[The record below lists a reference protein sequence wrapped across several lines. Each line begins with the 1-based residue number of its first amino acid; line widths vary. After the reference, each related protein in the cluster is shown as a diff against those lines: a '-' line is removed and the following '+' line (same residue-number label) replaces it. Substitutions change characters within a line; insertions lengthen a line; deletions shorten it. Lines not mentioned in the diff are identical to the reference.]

1 MGWLVGGLVEALVV
15 LLCKL
20 IGGIMSWVTSAFNNA
35 LGADPMVFMQ
45 MFPITEDLQVAFKAI
60 GFGLCIGL
68 IMLGCVRNMMSGLG
82 FAGENPFKMFF
93 RFFIAVVFTYTLP
106 EIMSYFYTAT
116 EGKNGILENGL
127 FKEIYDGVNAID
139 NTTGGGFGAGFFD
152 VVGGATNIVSGGT
165 SKIIVSL
172 ILLILMT
179 VIGINFLKLLV
190 EMFERY
196 LMVNLLIFFSPL
208 SASAITL
215 ESTMKIF
222 SSYMKMFFGQMVM
235 LLMNLVSLKII
246 LSGFT
251 MATDVIGGSLALEG
265 IDPQFMPFIA
275 LFLVI
280 AMLKVLQRVDNYARD
295 IGLTVGVTGGSL
307 VDDIVGTAAMF
318 KPVMG
323 ALTGGAFGSKRGG
336 GSGGAAGASTGG
348 VLGSMARHSPAG
360 YLVRAVSSLAGGFEN
375 VKKATGNSNANI
387 LDVCKSYTKNGGMQ
401 AFKEDF
407 AKGTKDRFN
416 AKMGVSGVATSNVAN
431 AVLGKV
437 APEVAEKN
445 KQGAVSSVRNMM
457 TSSSTIPSYTANA
470 RSTQSGFQSFASEL
484 KPSDGFV
491 APSVG
496 VNDLSDVSV
505 GNGGALGT
513 NANGD
518 LVSLSTYQPA
528 DTDSRYTAEYKD
540 SGGNSYWVQ
549 NLSKANDISMENNNG
564 KEYATYTKAQKAL
577 NTGSTNFDF
586 EGKASRNN
594 HVPNPPA
601 GSAEKGTS
609 KASPKTEKR

>member
-20 IGGIMSWVTSAFNNA
+20 IGGIMSWVTGAFNNA
-35 LGADPMVFMQ
+35 LGADPTVFMQ
-45 MFPITEDLQVAFKAI
+45 MFPITEDLQIAFKAI

-68 IMLGCVRNMMSGLG
+68 IMLGCLRNMMSGLG

-93 RFFIAVVFTYTLP
+93 RFFVAVVFTYTLP
-106 EIMSYFYTAT
+106 EIMSYFYTKT
-116 EGKNGILENGL
+116 NGGEGL
-127 FKEIYDGVNAID
+127 FQTIYDGVNTVD
-139 NTTGGGFGAGFFD
+139 NTTGNGFGAGFFD
-152 VVGGATNIVSGGT
+152 IVGGATNIVTGGT

-251 MATDVIGGSLALEG
+251 MATDVIGGSLVLDD
-265 IDPQFMPFIA
+265 IDSQFMPFIA

-323 ALTGGAFGSKRGG
+323 ALTGGAIGGKRGG
-336 GSGGAAGASTGG
+336 GPGGAAGASTGG
-348 VLGSMARHSPAG
+348 VLGSMARHSPIG
-360 YLVRAVSSLAGGFEN
+360 YWTRAASSIGGGIKNVRG
-375 VKKATGNSNANI
+375 ATGNSNAN
-387 LDVCKSYTKNGGMQ
+387 LMDVFKHYGKNGGMK
-401 AFKEDF
+401 ALGEDF
-407 AKGTKDRFN
+407 AKGTKDDFN
-416 AKMGVSGVATSNVAN
+416 AKMGVSGVATSSVAN
-431 AVLGKV
+431 TVLEKV
-437 APEVAEKN
+437 APEAAEKN
-445 KQGAVSSVRNMM
+445 RQSTVNSIRNMM
-457 TSSSTIPSYTANA
+457 VSSSTIPSYTANA
-470 RSTQSGFQSFASEL
+470 RSTQSGFQNFANDL

-496 VNDLSDVSV
+496 VNDLSNVSV

-513 NANGD
+513 NSDGD
-518 LVSLSTYQPA
+518 LVSISTYQPA
-528 DTDSRYTAEYKD
+528 DTDAKYTAEYKD
-540 SGGNSYWVQ
+540 SEGNSYWVQ
-549 NLSKANDISMENNNG
+549 NLSKANDISLENNNG
-564 KEYATYTKAQKAL
+564 KEYAIYTKAQRAL

-586 EGKASRNN
+586 EGKANRNN

-601 GSAEKGTS
+601 GSAEKSTS
-609 KASPKTEKR
+609 AVPSKPEAKVEK